1 MGTQD
6 MVIDQI
12 RAEKARR
19 RLTVAG
25 LAELAG
31 MTPQQIKTRLSGKHE
46 LTVAELDRLAVALG
60 HANGA
65 DLAQAARVAAEPM
78 QQPILSK
85 AEQWAEK

>member
-31 MTPQQIKTRLSGKHE
+31 MTPQQIKTRLSGQRE
-46 LTVAELDRLAVALG
+46 LTVTELDSLAVALG
-60 HANGA
+60 YADGT
-65 DLAQAARVAAEPM
+65 DLAQAARSAA
-78 QQPILSK
+78 
-85 AEQWAEK
+85 